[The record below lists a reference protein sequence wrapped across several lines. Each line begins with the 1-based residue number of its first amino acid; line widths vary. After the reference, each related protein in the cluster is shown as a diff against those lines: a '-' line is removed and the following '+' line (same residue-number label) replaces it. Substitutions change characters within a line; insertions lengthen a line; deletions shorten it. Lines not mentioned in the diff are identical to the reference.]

1 MYPPPQELN
10 GKRQGRK
17 SLWRFKYFYNSSP
30 TGQPALLFCVLAWPF
45 MWLYVTGLILAYCK
59 LGYLCF
65 SRLRCLFPSV

>member
-1 MYPPPQELN
+1 MVKGRVESPCGDLNISTTVVPQ
-10 GKRQGRK
+10 
-17 SLWRFKYFYNSSP
+17 
-30 TGQPALLFCVLAWPF
+30 GQPALLFCVLAWPF